1 MKFLYMKKVVTA
13 LFLIL
18 FAGSANAQINNP
30 VTWTYT
36 AKKIADKTYELH
48 MTATIG
54 DNWHLYAQDAGK
66 GPEPTSFVFTPNPL
80 LKYDGKVK
88 EVGKLEKS
96 FDKNFNSVLKY
107 YGKKVDFVQKVKVK
121 TSTATVVK
129 GVVNFMVCND
139 RQCLPPRDVP
149 FSINIGGK

>member
-1 MKFLYMKKVVTA
+1 MKKIFTVLLLVLVA
-13 LFLIL
+13 G
-18 FAGSANAQINNP
+18 FAQAQINNP
-30 VTWTYT
+30 VTWSYT

-54 DNWHLYAQDAGK
+54 GNWHLYAQDAGK

-80 LKYDGKVK
+80 IKFEGKVK
-88 EVGKLEKS
+88 EIGKQEQS

-107 YGKKVDFVQKVKVK
+107 YANKVDFVQKVKVK
-121 TSTATVVK
+121 SSTATVVK
-129 GVVNFMVCND
+129 GIVNFMVCND

-149 FSINIGGK
+149 FTIKINGK